1 MSSIQT
7 RWRTIAIAL
16 GAGIVAS
23 AHIGVVPAAIPA
35 LRAELGIN
43 LVMAGWV
50 VSTFSATTVASGIL
64 VGVLADRIGYRRLL
78 LVGLVSLVI
87 GAFLGS
93 IAGSET
99 QLLLSRLIEGIGF
112 ITILVSAPSIIAEA
126 AAPED
131 RRFALGLWGTYMP
144 TGLALGMVMA
154 PPILSAWGWHA
165 VWQASAGLSLLW
177 LVLVA
182 VALRVPAHASATP
195 GAGTWLEDVR
205 RTLAQ
210 PGVWLLAVFFM
221 FYAAQWMA
229 LMVWLPTVLVEERHV
244 SVSWAALM
252 TIAVVAVNCPG
263 NVFGAWLLNRNVP
276 RWMLLAGSSVVVFI
290 CAFGIFIGGVLPDA
304 ARYGLCLFFSFLTG
318 VCPAAVLSGAA
329 VFRPSPRQT
338 GATNGFLIQGSNLG
352 QLLGPPVMAAL
363 VSFRGNWGAGLW
375 IFVATGLAGTT
386 LALLLKR
393 EENRVSI
400 KNS

>member
-1 MSSIQT
+1 MSLVQT

-16 GAGIVAS
+16 GAGIVAA

-78 LVGLVSLVI
+78 LVGLASLVI
-87 GAFLGS
+87 GAFMGS
-93 IAGSET
+93 LARSEV
-99 QLLLSRLIEGIGF
+99 QLLVSRLIEGIGF

-165 VWQASAGLSLLW
+165 VWQASAVLSLLW

-182 VALRVPAHASATP
+182 FALRVPPSASATA
-195 GAGTWLEDVR
+195 GTGTWLEDVR

-210 PGVWLLAVFFM
+210 RGIWLLAIFFM

-229 LMVWLPTVLVEERHV
+229 LMVWLPTFLVEERHV

-276 RWMLLAGSSVVVFI
+276 RWILLAGSSVVVFI
-290 CAFGIFIGGVLPDA
+290 CAFGIFIGGLVPDA

-318 VCPAAVLSGAA
+318 VCPAAILSGAA

-375 IFVATGLAGTT
+375 IFMVTGLTGTT

-393 EENRVSI
+393 EENRRSI

>member
-1 MSSIQT
+1 MSLIKT

-23 AHIGVVPAAIPA
+23 AHIGVVPAAIPS

-50 VSTFSATTVASGIL
+50 VSMFSATTVGSGIL
-64 VGVLADRIGYRRLL
+64 VGVLADRIGYRFLL
-78 LVGLVSLVI
+78 LVGLASLAIGALAGSLVQ
-87 GAFLGS
+87 
-93 IAGSET
+93 SEV

-112 ITILVSAPSIIAEA
+112 ITILVSAPSIIAESA
-126 AAPED
+126 TPTD

-144 TGLALGMVMA
+144 TGLALGMIMA
-154 PPILSAWGWHA
+154 PPILSEWGWHA
-165 VWQASAGLSLLW
+165 VWLASAALSAVWFAFVAFGLRL
-177 LVLVA
+177 
-182 VALRVPAHASATP
+182 PAGASIAAPT
-195 GAGTWLEDVR
+195 GSWLEDVR
-205 RTLAQ
+205 LTLAQ
-210 PGVWLLAVFFM
+210 PGIWLLAVFFM

-229 LMVWLPTVLVEERHV
+229 LMVWLPTFLVEERHV
-244 SVSWAALM
+244 SVSWAAIM
-252 TIAVVAVNCPG
+252 TIAVVAMNCPG

-276 RWMLLAGSSVVVFI
+276 RWILLSGSSVVVFV
-290 CAFGIFIGGVLPDA
+290 CAFGIFIGGLLPDA

-318 VCPAAVLSGAA
+318 VCPAAILSGAA

-375 IFVATGLAGTT
+375 IFMATGLAGTT

-393 EENRVSI
+393 AENRLSI